1 MPADGMLATG
11 KGASTPDVPESV
23 RHEGEVWRTMDS
35 SYTCSLGGAWHPGGL
50 PGGSDT
56 RDEICQLRSS

>member
-35 SYTCSLGGAWHPGGL
+35 SYTCSLGAPGIQVGFL
-50 PGGSDT
+50 EEVTQEMKSV
-56 RDEICQLRSS
+56 S